1 LIADEPTGN
10 LDSSYA
16 ADIMGIF
23 QDFNQV
29 GVTVIVATHDA
40 RGMSATQNRVLHLD
54 HGSLA
59 VSNSV
64 ESMNA

>member
-1 LIADEPTGN
+1 
-10 LDSSYA
+10 
-16 ADIMGIF
+16 MGIF

-54 HGSLA
+54 HGRLT
-59 VSNSV
+59 VSNSA
-64 ESMNA
+64 ESVNA